1 MKDNTSGDLSSFSL
15 LKTTERQRFPDV
27 CSLQGRSKGSNLE
40 MNLASGGEER
50 MRLGTDQRDQNCL
63 KGGIE
68 TKLITV
74 SNLLDSNT
82 TEEDKG
88 FSGALIAKDK
98 PEPKS

>member
-1 MKDNTSGDLSSFSL
+1 MI
-15 LKTTERQRFPDV
+15 KTRQGRRIFDV
-27 CSLQGRSKGSNLE
+27 CSLQRRSKGSNLE
-40 MNLASGGEER
+40 LNLDSGGEEKL
-50 MRLGTDQRDQNCL
+50 RLGTDQRGQNCL

-82 TEEDKG
+82 TEEEKG